1 MNFPCPVQL
10 QQHFWSNYVSSCH
23 IVQSYNSR
31 RVGQLVGLHPRT
43 QLEISYQSPTVSLI
57 LNLSIFFICLFLSC
71 LNFRYGYDDPYYATL
86 KRDPIVAAAYGAAL
100 RRGLATVTVE
110 DGDTAGRLRR
120 ICEPTTQAA
129 SGLSLVKRRPL
140 RKRVVS
146 ANTKLLYEERARCYH
161 LLSPEERRRRGID
174 IGRACR
180 DDYRRYIDDQVGD
193 IERANRVGNVREVA
207 RLTKVL
213 TGSGKHRGNIM
224 PTKAADGKPLTESK
238 QLLDAW
244 QEFLG
249 RIFTC
254 ADIPSAA
261 YAPVTADDDNDGEVT
276 DEELESCLRVRGV
289 SWLARRKAR
298 ALRYRAPDV
307 TN

>member
-10 QQHFWSNYVSSCH
+10 RQHFWSNYVNSCH

-86 KRDPIVAAAYGAAL
+86 KRDPIVAATYGAAL

-110 DGDTAGRLRR
+110 DGDTARRLRR
-120 ICEPTTQAA
+120 LCETTTQAA

-146 ANTKLLYEERARCYH
+146 ANTKLLYEERARY
-161 LLSPEERRRRGID
+161 
-174 IGRACR
+174 A
-180 DDYRRYIDDQVGD
+180 
-193 IERANRVGNVREVA
+193 
-207 RLTKVL
+207 T
-213 TGSGKHRGNIM
+213 
-224 PTKAADGKPLTESK
+224 
-238 QLLDAW
+238 
-244 QEFLG
+244 
-249 RIFTC
+249 TC
-254 ADIPSAA
+254 
-261 YAPVTADDDNDGEVT
+261 
-276 DEELESCLRVRGV
+276 
-289 SWLARRKAR
+289 
-298 ALRYRAPDV
+298 
-307 TN
+307 